1 MTMLERAIDQMEAL
15 IPEKARLLDRLK
27 QGKFKVPDFIFVSAE
42 DFKNENFEALNAFLE
57 DYQESFKV
65 IARSGHPLE
74 QYYKGGTFDSLETYA
89 DVAGIVYARKRM
101 INSVK
106 NARRLSFLRQQ
117 KFGHSPEVNL
127 DETGVIVMPFINGTS
142 VMAKKL
148 GDHWEFGYCHDR
160 TPNVQSD
167 PYITNTPHDR
177 GLLEISEEIQCFL
190 KFRCE
195 IEYIVS
201 EDGDIYVVQA
211 KDISE
216 FDTFEQKESER
227 SLKLDGVRRIRI
239 RRNYRE
245 RPIYVMD
252 NMSIYIDVIGRC
264 EDLVLG
270 CDGPPPTIE
279 DILNMIADYEAEL
292 ESFALRHERFGIL
305 GISIQVPEDLFQV
318 ANHYLDETPALQK
331 QLSKALHNN
340 LYKRDYFLAEADTLI
355 AKDKIRFNL
364 GTHNAYGIDTVRNPL
379 WSVYWYMSRHTEVVK
394 EVQRIGFRT
403 GDTIGIDIDTEGK
416 PTIFRH

>member
-1 MTMLERAIDQMEAL
+1 MQRPGVDQIQGI

-27 QGKFKVPDFIFVSAE
+27 QGNFTVPDFVYVPAE
-42 DFKNENFEALNAFLE
+42 DFENERFNTLEAFLGGI
-57 DYQESFKV
+57 QESFKV

-74 QYYKGGTFDSLETYA
+74 QHYKGGTFDSLETYA

-101 INSVK
+101 IAAAK

-117 KFGHSPEVNL
+117 KFGNAPEVNP
-127 DETGVIVMPFINGTS
+127 DETGVVVMPFINGTS

-177 GLLEISEEIQCFL
+177 RLLEISEDIQRFL
-190 KFRCE
+190 GFRCE
-195 IEYIVS
+195 IEYIIS
-201 EDGDIYVVQA
+201 EDGEIYVVQA
-211 KDISE
+211 KDISG
-216 FDTFEQKESER
+216 FDTLELNETKR
-227 SLKLDGVRRIRI
+227 SLRLDGIRRIRK

-252 NMSIYIDVIGRC
+252 NRSFYIDLIGRC

-270 CDGPPPTIE
+270 GDGPQGSID
-279 DILNMIADYEAEL
+279 DILNLIEAYEAEL
-292 ESFALRHERFGIL
+292 ESFALRYERFGVL
-305 GISIQVPEDLFQV
+305 GISIQVPEDLFQI
-318 ANHYLDETPALQK
+318 AIHYLDDTPELQK
-331 QLSKALHNN
+331 QISKALHNN
-340 LYKRDYFLAEADTLI
+340 LYKRDYFIAEADTLI

-379 WSVYWYMSRHTEVVK
+379 WSVYWHMSRHEAVVK
-394 EVQRIGFRT
+394 EIRRIGFRT
-403 GDTIGIDIDTEGK
+403 GDTIGIDIDAEGK
-416 PTIFRH
+416 PTVFRH